1 MGSVGFYCAFFGVS
15 VWCVCNRSRGGGCA
29 GCGGSRARG
38 VSGWRGACGRGQGW
52 VWGRLEV
59 SPKLSLLAHAP
70 CWCGDG
76 EGAPGQGILLVFS
89 VGFFPPC
96 SNAAEQGGA
105 GGALRGGAGSGWS
118 SRGGFE
124 ARTDGRTDVLLLSLS
139 FACQPCGC
147 LPAPDPSRGCSPLPG
162 LPLRALARSKRPR
175 CPRLSPALPE
185 PRSPSRWCGVCVM
198 GGSRMVSWA
207 GCLDRECFRM

>member
-1 MGSVGFYCAFFGVS
+1 MPAAEGAGLVAC
-15 VWCVCNRSRGGGCA
+15 RGREGHVEGDEA
-29 GCGGSRARG
+29 GCGD
-38 VSGWRGACGRGQGW
+38 GWRCPQSCPCW
-52 VWGRLEV
+52 HM
-59 SPKLSLLAHAP
+59 PP

-76 EGAPGQGILLVFS
+76 EGAPGQGILPVFS

-162 LPLRALARSKRPR
+162 LPLHALARSKHPR

-198 GGSRMVSWA
+198 GGSRTVSRA
-207 GCLDRECFRM
+207 GCLDPEPFRM